1 MQDPGTR
8 SHITDFTVISAHEFS
23 LPATG
28 LVGTPRS
35 RNSEDRRPREELH
48 LSELILSLT
57 NFWFIRKHQEN
68 RKPVEATPK
77 DLHASLKI
85 ASTLFKSPQ
94 ANPAKFNRRDHYFD
108 KNGLIVPYPAL
119 QALLADDDF
128 AAYLKAIKQKYED
141 DVGSNDGDDDD
152 VDDDGSNNAHLLTE
166 EEEAR
171 ELEGECRKLTD
182 EEEEELLSRAA
193 ERAERRFR
201 EKIAGEKRKA
211 GLNNPEVSGPSPPPE
226 SEDDRILLEALR
238 IVKRRKPSPIA
249 VDLQARFQDEAEC
262 ENSEM
267 PALIASTPPPPPPP
281 EEPTTTTESESGQ
294 PSMPP
299 PAAGDEEERQ
309 QQMDQ

>member
-28 LVGTPRS
+28 LAGTPRS

-141 DVGSNDGDDDD
+141 DVDDDDD
-152 VDDDGSNNAHLLTE
+152 VDAHLLT

-211 GLNNPEVSGPSPPPE
+211 GLNNPEASGPSPPPE

-294 PSMPP
+294 PSTPP
-299 PAAGDEEERQ
+299 PAGDEEERQ